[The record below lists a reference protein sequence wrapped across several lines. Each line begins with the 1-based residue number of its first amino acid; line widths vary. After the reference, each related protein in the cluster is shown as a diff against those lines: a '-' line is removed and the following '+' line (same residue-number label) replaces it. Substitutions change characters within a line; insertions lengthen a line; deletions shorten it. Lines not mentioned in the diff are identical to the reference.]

1 MDKSLIRIGLL
12 LTLCLPGH
20 GQDILAGIL
29 DPQSGLNPITL
40 DASCSGSGSTN
51 YLSCS
56 SAMTV
61 TAGDTI
67 VCNVYGQ
74 SGGNNETGTAMDSV
88 NGFYKNVFAS
98 AHPNSTLS
106 WTGPAVKFNS
116 AGGSITPQIYYSA
129 VPNAQ
134 ANLICYALKG
144 TAMSQGLDGGAVEQ
158 TQTATSTNP
167 TSGTAAAP
175 TNNNEM
181 VVAFMSRNSAT
192 APSSGGTCWLP
203 SGTLTL
209 VGTSQARQAAEYC
222 PQTTATAENGPFT
235 AAGSV
240 AYFDSQLALLQSGS
254 PTGYDSVTGIFVPFG
269 APGSAPSGTM
279 SAALLGAAGSTLSNV
294 HFNAASP
301 YWTLNGTA
309 PTYDSSVNP
318 TGHGQIMVQQVAHT
332 WGDAGV
338 SMLTSGAA
346 GSSFFSV
353 QDDWSTTAAPMWGS
367 FFYRMASSGKTNSV
381 ACDVFSLAGGGIDGQ
396 IIAQVDVAA
405 TGSTFTMKMET
416 VENAGSPASASPT
429 LNMDTDYKITEHI
442 AGANER
448 YHQLLFYGCGA
459 ANCNG
464 AAPGAWTLLAT
475 TNLDHTCTN
484 GANATCTLPTP
495 VVSPTGT
502 ASSGSTSVTLSSG
515 TSTANGQLVLDPTNN
530 CIPWPTLVEAGGT
543 TTSITLSQ
551 NTTCAISGT
560 TLNFYTVP
568 ANLSVATNCTVSLGS
583 TSMSCVAPGVGTI
596 TVGYAVGATG
606 IIQGTVVTAVSG
618 SGPITVTLSSP
629 ANAAITN
636 GGVAFW
642 NLTATGVLEFGK
654 NAGGSC
660 GVTSSQ
666 WFSGV
671 MWDRFGTWGAF
682 APN

>member
-1 MDKSLIRIGLL
+1 
-12 LTLCLPGH
+12 
-20 GQDILAGIL
+20 
-29 DPQSGLNPITL
+29 
-40 DASCSGSGSTN
+40 
-51 YLSCS
+51 
-56 SAMTV
+56 MTV

-74 SGGNNETGTAMDSV
+74 SGGNNETGAAMDSV
-88 NGFYKNVFAS
+88 NGFYDNVYGF

-106 WTGPAVKFNS
+106 WVTTAIKQNS

-129 VPNAQ
+129 IPNAQ
-134 ANLICYALKG
+134 ANLICYAFKG
-144 TAMSQGLDGGAVEQ
+144 TAVSQVLDGGAVEQ

-175 TNNNEM
+175 TNNNE
-181 VVAFMSRNSAT
+181 VAVAFMSRNSAT

-209 VGTSQARQAAEYC
+209 VGTSQARQSAEYC
-222 PQTTATAENGPFT
+222 IQTTTTAVNGPFT
-235 AAGSV
+235 ATGSV
-240 AYFDSQLALLQSGS
+240 AYVDSQLALLQSGT
-254 PTGYDSVTGIFVPFG
+254 PGGYRSVTGLFVPYG
-269 APGSAPSGTM
+269 ARGSAPTGTM
-279 SAALLGAAGSTLSNV
+279 SAALLGAATSTLSNV

-309 PTYDSSVNP
+309 PTYDNSVNP
-318 TGHGQIMVQQVAHT
+318 TATGQIMVQQVAHT

-353 QDDWSTTAAPMWGS
+353 QDDWSTTGAPMWGS

-381 ACDVFSLAGGGIDGQ
+381 ACDIFSLAGGGIDGQ
-396 IIAQVDVAA
+396 IIGQVDVAA
-405 TGSTFTMKMET
+405 SGTTFTMKMET
-416 VENAGSPASASPT
+416 VENAGSTAAASPT
-429 LNMDTDYKITEHI
+429 LNMDTDYFIQEHI

-448 YHQLLFYGCGA
+448 YHQLLFYAKSGST
-459 ANCNG
+459 
-464 AAPGAWTLLAT
+464 WSLLGTA
-475 TNLDHTCTN
+475 NLDHTCTN
-484 GANATCTLPTP
+484 AANATCTLPTP

-502 ASSGSTSVTLSSG
+502 ASSGATSMTLSSG

-530 CIPWPTLVEAGGT
+530 CIPWPTLIEAGGT
-543 TTSITLSQ
+543 TTSVTLSQ
-551 NTTCAISGT
+551 ATTCAISGT
-560 TLNFYTVP
+560 TVNFYTVP
-568 ANLSVATNCTVSLGS
+568 ANLSVATNCTVSSGS
-583 TSMSCVAPGVGTI
+583 TSMSCAAPGVGTI
-596 TVGYAVGATG
+596 TAGYAVGATG
-606 IIQGTVVTAVSG
+606 IIQGTVVSSATG

-629 ANAAITN
+629 ANTALTN
-636 GGVAFW
+636 AGVAFW

-671 MWDRFGTWGAF
+671 MWDRFGTWGGF